1 MINTAII
8 AAYLLG
14 MLAVGL
20 LSSGRI
26 KTLAGFYVGDRA
38 GGTWLITGSLMATIV
53 GGSSTLGI
61 AGLGFS
67 KGLVGAWWM
76 LVAAMGLLILSF
88 CLSKKVRSYGVYTL
102 PEILQIQYGSDLAK
116 TISSMLIS
124 LAWIGVIAAQIIAAG
139 KILSSLWSFVDP
151 QATML
156 TVGAVFMIYTALG
169 GQYSILKTDFFQ
181 FIIILAGISICLV
194 SIFMATGG
202 VSAMAAA
209 LPPDHF
215 SFPVSPVFTFRDLL
229 VFCPFVGSVFIV
241 GPDIYSRLLCARTP
255 EIARR
260 ASLAVACMMVPLA
273 FAIAFI
279 GVSARFLVPDIPAEN
294 AFPAL
299 VMHLLP
305 CGLNALVI
313 AALLA
318 AVMSSADT
326 CLLTSGTIVVND
338 VIRPFLP
345 EDTAEK
351 TLISLSRAAVLV
363 IGTLAVIIALR
374 MQEIIGSLLFAYTV
388 YSGGLVVPV
397 LFGFYSDRLRLHPL
411 GAVTAI
417 ACGGGMS
424 AWLTLAG
431 HDNLLLLSFPV
442 SAAFLLTGSMVGR
455 MIGGGGSDMHE
466 DSGRTVNRKGRMH

>member
-1 MINTAII
+1 MINTVII

-14 MLAVGL
+14 MLAIGL
-20 LSSGRI
+20 SSSGRI
-26 KTLAGFYVGDRA
+26 KTLAGFYVGGRA

-76 LVAAMGLLILSF
+76 LVAAIGLLILSF
-88 CLSKKVRSYGVYTL
+88 CLSEKVRSYGVYTL
-102 PEILQIQYGSDLAK
+102 PEILQIQYGSNLAK

-139 KILSSLWSFVDP
+139 KILSSLWSFIDP

-181 FIIILAGISICLV
+181 FIMILAGVSICLA
-194 SIFMATGG
+194 SIFMATGS

-215 SFPVSPVFTFRDLL
+215 SFPVSPVFTLHDLL
-229 VFCPFVGSVFIV
+229 IFCLFVGSVFIV

-279 GVSARFLVPDIPAEN
+279 GVSARFLVPDVPAEN

-305 CGLNALVI
+305 TGLNALVI

-417 ACGGGMS
+417 AFGGGMS

-442 SAAFLLTGSMVGR
+442 SAAFLFTGSMVGR
-455 MIGGGGSDMHE
+455 MIGGSAGMHE
-466 DSGRTVNRKGRMH
+466 DSGRSASRKRRMH

>member
-1 MINTAII
+1 MINTVII

-14 MLAVGL
+14 MLAIGL
-20 LSSGRI
+20 SSSGRI
-26 KTLAGFYVGDRA
+26 KTLAGFYVGGRA

-76 LVAAMGLLILSF
+76 LVAAIGLLILSF
-88 CLSKKVRSYGVYTL
+88 CLSEKVRSYGVYTL
-102 PEILQIQYGSDLAK
+102 PEILQIQYGSNLAK

-139 KILSSLWSFVDP
+139 KILSSLWSFIDP

-181 FIIILAGISICLV
+181 FIMILAGVSICLA
-194 SIFMATGG
+194 SIFMATGS

-215 SFPVSPVFTFRDLL
+215 SFPVSPVFTLHDLL
-229 VFCPFVGSVFIV
+229 IFCLFVGSVFIV

-279 GVSARFLVPDIPAEN
+279 GVSARFLVPDVPAEN

-305 CGLNALVI
+305 TGLNALVI

-345 EDTAEK
+345 EDTPEK

-374 MQEIIGSLLFAYTV
+374 MQEIIGSLLLAYTV

-417 ACGGGMS
+417 AFGGGMS

-442 SAAFLLTGSMVGR
+442 SAAFLFTGSMVGR
-455 MIGGGGSDMHE
+455 MIGGSAGMHE
-466 DSGRTVNRKGRMH
+466 DSGRSASRKRRMH

>member
-1 MINTAII
+1 MINTVII

-14 MLAVGL
+14 MLAIGL
-20 LSSGRI
+20 SSSGRI
-26 KTLAGFYVGDRA
+26 KTLAGFYVGGRA

-76 LVAAMGLLILSF
+76 LVAAIGLLILSF
-88 CLSKKVRSYGVYTL
+88 CLSEKVRSYGVYTL
-102 PEILQIQYGSDLAK
+102 PEILQIQYGSNLAK

-181 FIIILAGISICLV
+181 FIMILAGVSICLA
-194 SIFMATGG
+194 SIFMATGS

-215 SFPVSPVFTFRDLL
+215 SFPVSPVFTLHDLL
-229 VFCPFVGSVFIV
+229 IFCLFVGSVFIV

-279 GVSARFLVPDIPAEN
+279 GVSARFLVPDVPAEN

-305 CGLNALVI
+305 TGLNALVI

-345 EDTAEK
+345 EDTPEK

-374 MQEIIGSLLFAYTV
+374 MQEIIGSLLLAYTV

-417 ACGGGMS
+417 AFGGGMS

-442 SAAFLLTGSMVGR
+442 SAAFLFTGSMVGR
-455 MIGGGGSDMHE
+455 MIGGSAGMHE
-466 DSGRTVNRKGRMH
+466 DSGRSASRKRRMH

>member
-1 MINTAII
+1 MINTVII

-14 MLAVGL
+14 MLAIGL
-20 LSSGRI
+20 SSSGRI
-26 KTLAGFYVGDRA
+26 KTLAGFYVGGRA

-76 LVAAMGLLILSF
+76 LVAAIGLLILSF
-88 CLSKKVRSYGVYTL
+88 CLSEKVRSYGVYTL
-102 PEILQIQYGSDLAK
+102 PEILQIQYGSNLAK

-139 KILSSLWSFVDP
+139 KILSSLWSFIDP

-181 FIIILAGISICLV
+181 FIMILAGVSICLV
-194 SIFMATGG
+194 SIFMATGS

-215 SFPVSPVFTFRDLL
+215 SFPVSPVFTLHDLL
-229 VFCPFVGSVFIV
+229 IFCLFVGSVFIV

-279 GVSARFLVPDIPAEN
+279 GVSARFLVPDVPAEN

-305 CGLNALVI
+305 TGLNALVI

-345 EDTAEK
+345 EDTPEK

-374 MQEIIGSLLFAYTV
+374 MQEIIGSLLLAYTV

-417 ACGGGMS
+417 AFGGGMS

-442 SAAFLLTGSMVGR
+442 SAAFLFTGSMVGR
-455 MIGGGGSDMHE
+455 MIGGSAGMHE
-466 DSGRTVNRKGRMH
+466 DSGRSASRKRRMH

>member
-88 CLSKKVRSYGVYTL
+88 CLSKKVRSYGVYTV

-181 FIIILAGISICLV
+181 FIMILAGVSICLA
-194 SIFMATGG
+194 SIFMATGS

-215 SFPVSPVFTFRDLL
+215 SFPVSPVFSLHDLL
-229 VFCPFVGSVFIV
+229 IFCLFVGSVFIV
-241 GPDIYSRLLCARTP
+241 GPDIY
-255 EIARR
+255 
-260 ASLAVACMMVPLA
+260 
-273 FAIAFI
+273 
-279 GVSARFLVPDIPAEN
+279 
-294 AFPAL
+294 
-299 VMHLLP
+299 
-305 CGLNALVI
+305 
-313 AALLA
+313 
-318 AVMSSADT
+318 
-326 CLLTSGTIVVND
+326 
-338 VIRPFLP
+338 
-345 EDTAEK
+345 
-351 TLISLSRAAVLV
+351 
-363 IGTLAVIIALR
+363 
-374 MQEIIGSLLFAYTV
+374 
-388 YSGGLVVPV
+388 
-397 LFGFYSDRLRLHPL
+397 
-411 GAVTAI
+411 
-417 ACGGGMS
+417 
-424 AWLTLAG
+424 
-431 HDNLLLLSFPV
+431 
-442 SAAFLLTGSMVGR
+442 
-455 MIGGGGSDMHE
+455 
-466 DSGRTVNRKGRMH
+466 

>member
-215 SFPVSPVFTFRDLL
+215 SFPVSPVFTFR
-229 VFCPFVGSVFIV
+229 FFKQKTA
-241 GPDIYSRLLCARTP
+241 Y
-255 EIARR
+255 E
-260 ASLAVACMMVPLA
+260 MA
-273 FAIAFI
+273 F
-279 GVSARFLVPDIPAEN
+279 
-294 AFPAL
+294 
-299 VMHLLP
+299 
-305 CGLNALVI
+305 
-313 AALLA
+313 
-318 AVMSSADT
+318 
-326 CLLTSGTIVVND
+326 
-338 VIRPFLP
+338 
-345 EDTAEK
+345 
-351 TLISLSRAAVLV
+351 
-363 IGTLAVIIALR
+363 
-374 MQEIIGSLLFAYTV
+374 
-388 YSGGLVVPV
+388 
-397 LFGFYSDRLRLHPL
+397 
-411 GAVTAI
+411 
-417 ACGGGMS
+417 
-424 AWLTLAG
+424 
-431 HDNLLLLSFPV
+431 
-442 SAAFLLTGSMVGR
+442 
-455 MIGGGGSDMHE
+455 
-466 DSGRTVNRKGRMH
+466 

>member
-1 MINTAII
+1 MINTVII

-14 MLAVGL
+14 MLAIGL
-20 LSSGRI
+20 SSSGRI
-26 KTLAGFYVGDRA
+26 KTLAGFYVGGRA

-76 LVAAMGLLILSF
+76 LVAAIGLLILSF
-88 CLSKKVRSYGVYTL
+88 CLSEKVRSYGVYTL
-102 PEILQIQYGSDLAK
+102 PEILQIQYGSNLAK

-139 KILSSLWSFVDP
+139 KILSSLWSFIDP

-181 FIIILAGISICLV
+181 FIMILAGVSICLA
-194 SIFMATGG
+194 SIFMATGS

-215 SFPVSPVFTFRDLL
+215 SFPVSPVFTLHDLL
-229 VFCPFVGSVFIV
+229 IFCLFVGSVFIV

-279 GVSARFLVPDIPAEN
+279 GVSARFLVPDVPAEN

-305 CGLNALVI
+305 TGLNALVI

-374 MQEIIGSLLFAYTV
+374 MQEIIGSLLLAYTV

-417 ACGGGMS
+417 AFGGGMS

-442 SAAFLLTGSMVGR
+442 SAAFLFTGSMVGR
-455 MIGGGGSDMHE
+455 MIGGSAGMHE
-466 DSGRTVNRKGRMH
+466 DSGRSASRKRRMH

>member
-181 FIIILAGISICLV
+181 FIMILAGVSICLA
-194 SIFMATGG
+194 SIFMATGS

-215 SFPVSPVFTFRDLL
+215 SFPVSPVFTLHDLL
-229 VFCPFVGSVFIV
+229 IFCLFVGSVFIV

-279 GVSARFLVPDIPAEN
+279 GVSARFLVPDVPAEN

-305 CGLNALVI
+305 TGLNALVI

-345 EDTAEK
+345 EDTPEK

-374 MQEIIGSLLFAYTV
+374 MQEIIGSLLLAYTV

-417 ACGGGMS
+417 AFGGGMS

-442 SAAFLLTGSMVGR
+442 SAAFLFTGSMVGR
-455 MIGGGGSDMHE
+455 MIGGSAGMHE
-466 DSGRTVNRKGRMH
+466 DSGRSASRKRRMH